1 VINTM
6 QFTRWCMNGSI
17 LTLILLGGRQLS
29 SRHSMLGKSNEHLV
43 ERLLSEFV
51 SNVNNLWS
59 LKVKHR

>member
-1 VINTM
+1 
-6 QFTRWCMNGSI
+6 
-17 LTLILLGGRQLS
+17 
-29 SRHSMLGKSNEHLV
+29 MLGKSNEHLV